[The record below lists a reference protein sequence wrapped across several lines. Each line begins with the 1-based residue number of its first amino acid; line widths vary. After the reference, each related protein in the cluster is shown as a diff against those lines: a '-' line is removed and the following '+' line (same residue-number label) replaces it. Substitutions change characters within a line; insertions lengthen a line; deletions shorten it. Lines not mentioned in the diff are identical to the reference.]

1 MAPALENVG
10 NLVRLPTGCGEQNMV
25 GLVPNIYLLDYLTG
39 VGKEMPEIEKKAKN
53 YMNIGYKRQQNYRHN
68 DGSYSIWG
76 GKGNKDGST
85 WLTAFVVKAF
95 SEASKYIS
103 VSTRLV
109 QKSVDWLLSGQMENG
124 CFNKRGYVH
133 STYLKGGGSDDTL
146 TAFVL
151 TALHTASKN
160 MKSVEI
166 DERKLNKA
174 RECMMKNLNTSD
186 LYSTIVVAHAQNY
199 FMDVLLN

>member
-1 MAPALENVG
+1 M
-10 NLVRLPTGCGEQNMV
+10 
-25 GLVPNIYLLDYLTG
+25 
-39 VGKEMPEIEKKAKN
+39 K
-53 YMNIGYKRQQNYRHN
+53 
-68 DGSYSIWG
+68 
-76 GKGNKDGST
+76 
-85 WLTAFVVKAF
+85 
-95 SEASKYIS
+95 
-103 VSTRLV
+103 
-109 QKSVDWLLSGQMENG
+109 NG

-199 FMDVLLN
+199 FMGEGSKESAKLFKTVIENQANTSTGLKFWDVKKEEVDCGFCWWRWRPSSEAVEMTAYNVMSYVLMDQLPLALDSVKWLAKQRNSQGTFVSSKVL